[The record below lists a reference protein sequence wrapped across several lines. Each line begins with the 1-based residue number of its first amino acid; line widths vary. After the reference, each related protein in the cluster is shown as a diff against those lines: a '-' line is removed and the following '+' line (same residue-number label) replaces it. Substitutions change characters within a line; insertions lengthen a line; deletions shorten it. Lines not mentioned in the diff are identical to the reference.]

1 MVIRLVAARSTDAI
15 SKSKDDGMK
24 EANEREA
31 AWPANRGERAETL
44 ARLSPDG

>member
-1 MVIRLVAARSTDAI
+1 MVIRLVAADSIDTI
-15 SKSKDDGMK
+15 SKNDDDGMK

-31 AWPANRGERAETL
+31 VWPANRGERDETL